1 MNTPPEASAELKA
14 FLRDKIFSYEQLQTL
29 LLLRSRPDQTFS
41 PGSVAEV
48 LHVPEDAA
56 AEALDH
62 LCSQNLLEVQ
72 FGTETVLFSYRP
84 GNAALVGVVDE
95 LAESYD
101 LNRLTIINLMN
112 ANAFERV
119 RTQALNTFANA
130 FILGRKKDKDG

>member
-1 MNTPPEASAELKA
+1 MNTPPEASAELRA
-14 FLRDKIFSYEQLQTL
+14 FLRDKILSYEQLETL
-29 LLLRSRPDQTFS
+29 LLLRSRPDENFS
-41 PGSVAEV
+41 PGSVAGV

-56 AEALDH
+56 AAVLDH

-72 FGTETVLFSYRP
+72 FGTGSLLFSYRP
-84 GNAALVGVVDE
+84 GSAALSRVVDE

-101 LNRLTIINLMN
+101 FNRLTVVNLMN